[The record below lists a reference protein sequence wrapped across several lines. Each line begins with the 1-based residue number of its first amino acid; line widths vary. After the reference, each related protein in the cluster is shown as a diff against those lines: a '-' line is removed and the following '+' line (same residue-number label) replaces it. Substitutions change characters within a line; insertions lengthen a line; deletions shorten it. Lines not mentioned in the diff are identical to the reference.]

1 MSPLFSDSSIDVC
14 VGGTDIAILVGPLL
28 GGAVYAKAGYY
39 AVFAMCFGLI
49 GLDILLRLATVEK
62 KIAAKWTEASDSGL
76 SDITFSVE
84 EGKQRHNKLSP
95 NSGEGKAQDP
105 FARPSKRYE
114 VQQPPPHVK
123 YGRDLEFHNDFP
135 RRKLPPILTLL
146 QSPRILASLWGCLV
160 QATLMAAFDTILP
173 LRVHQVFHWDSL
185 GGGLVF
191 LPVVIPS
198 FAAPIVGSLCD
209 KYGPRYF
216 ATAGFILACPLFVC
230 LRFVTH
236 DSIGQKTLLCTVLFL
251 LGVANLVGF
260 PALMAEITFGL
271 VDIERRNPGIFG
283 EQGAYAQ
290 AYALFNIAFAG
301 GCLLGPIWGG
311 FVIAKAGWGTLTW
324 SVSVLSAIT
333 ALPTVLWVGGWICQ
347 TRKSNTRT
355 IGRSS

>member
-1 MSPLFSDSSIDVC
+1 
-14 VGGTDIAILVGPLL
+14 VGPLL

-49 GLDILLRLATVEK
+49 GLDILLRLATIEK

-95 NSGEGKAQDP
+95 NSGEGKVQDP
-105 FARPSKRYE
+105 FARLSKHYE

-123 YGRDLEFHNDFP
+123 YDRDLESHNGFP

-236 DSIGQKTLLCTVLFL
+236 DSIGQKTLLCTILFL

-271 VDIERRNPGIFG
+271 MDIERRNPGIFG

-311 FVIAKAGWGTLTW
+311 FLIAKAGWGTLTW
-324 SVSVLSAIT
+324 SVSLLSAIT

-347 TRKSNTRT
+347 TRKR
-355 IGRSS
+355 